1 MNRSL
6 TLAALGLGAW
16 WAYRTL
22 ARPAY
27 SFNRKCV
34 LITGGSRG
42 LGLVIARQL
51 IDAGARVAI
60 CSRDADEL
68 RRAAADLASRG
79 GEVLALRCDM
89 TDRESIKATVA
100 IVERRMGPI
109 DVLINNAGIIGVG
122 PLETM
127 EVDDFEQTMKTH
139 FWGSLFSIL
148 EVLPNMRARKAGRI
162 VNISSIGGK
171 IAIPHMLPYTA
182 SKFALVGL
190 SSGLRAELA
199 DTGVVVTTVCPGLM
213 RTGSHVNAEF
223 HGRHDKEYAWFALG
237 NSLPLMSIS
246 AESAA
251 QAILEGCARGDAEIV
266 LTLPAKLA
274 VLVQALLPSLMSEV
288 MAMVD
293 RWALPEPGGI
303 GKRALPGHESR
314 GVLPEFVTTLTD
326 EAADRNNE
334 RGAQP
339 ASQLAR

>member
-22 ARPAY
+22 VRPSY
-27 SFNRKCV
+27 SFAGKCV

-42 LGLVIARQL
+42 LGLVMARQL
-51 IDAGARVAI
+51 VDAGARVAV
-60 CSRDADEL
+60 CSRDRDEL
-68 RRAAADLASRG
+68 RRAAEDLQSRG
-79 GEVLALRCDM
+79 GEILALRCDV
-89 TDRESIKATVA
+89 TDREAVGQTVA
-100 IVERRMGPI
+100 LIEERMGPI

-127 EVDDFEQTMKTH
+127 EVADFEQAMRTH
-139 FWGSLFSIL
+139 FWGSLNTIL
-148 EVLPNMRARKAGRI
+148 AVLPGMRRWKAGRI

-171 IAIPHMLPYTA
+171 VAIPHMLPYTA

-190 SSGLRAELA
+190 SSGLRHEVAG
-199 DTGVVVTTVCPGLM
+199 DGIVVTTVCPGLM

-237 NSLPLMSIS
+237 DALPLMSVS

-251 QAILEGCARGDAEIV
+251 AAILAGCARGDAELV

-274 VLVQALLPSLMSEV
+274 VLLQALLPSLMSGV
-288 MAMVD
+288 MSLAD
-293 RWALPEPGGI
+293 RWALPSPGGI
-303 GKRALPGHESR
+303 GNDALPGSQSR
-314 GVLPEFVTTLTD
+314 GALPEFFTRFID

-334 RGAQP
+334 RGARP
-339 ASQLAR
+339 ASALTN